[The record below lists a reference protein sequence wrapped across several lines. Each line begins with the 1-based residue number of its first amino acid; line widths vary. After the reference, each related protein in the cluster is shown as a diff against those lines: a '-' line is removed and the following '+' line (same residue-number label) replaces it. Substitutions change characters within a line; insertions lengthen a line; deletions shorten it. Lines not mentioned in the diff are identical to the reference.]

1 MELIDVYNDN
11 GKKTGKVVEIT
22 RKDNEFEKNEHI
34 GVAIIYIEND
44 NGEFLIQKTSK
55 QKGGLYSSTG
65 GHISHGEEPIETI
78 IRETR
83 EELGIDIS
91 NDKIIDMG
99 YILVDFP
106 IRFIF
111 YLKKNID
118 IKKIKLQKEEVES
131 VEYMPIEKIKKLIA
145 NNLMHK
151 GHAKV
156 LETVLNAKERINKWN
171 TILL

>member
-111 YLKKNID
+111 YLKKI
-118 IKKIKLQKEEVES
+118 
-131 VEYMPIEKIKKLIA
+131 LI
-145 NNLMHK
+145 
-151 GHAKV
+151 
-156 LETVLNAKERINKWN
+156 
-171 TILL
+171 